1 MTDLVLLPGM
11 LCDRAL
17 WANQIAAFD
26 SGAGG
31 ARAQII
37 VGDLTR
43 SDSIA
48 GMATDVLV
56 AAPERFALAGMS
68 MGGFVALEIMRQA
81 PERVL
86 RLALLDTS
94 ARVDTPEQ
102 ADGRRLMMR
111 QARDAGRGVGA
122 FKGMTVRQLPRW
134 VHPEHMQDANLV
146 ATVTAMTARVGR
158 EAFMRQQQAALDRRD
173 SRPHLAAIVCP
184 TLVLC
189 GREDQATP
197 VAHHEE
203 MAAAIPDA
211 QLVVVERCGH
221 LSPLEQ
227 PPAVNAAMAQWLGWG
242 GGLADRD

>member
-17 WANQIAAFD
+17 WQHQIAAF
-26 SGAGG
+26 G
-31 ARAQII
+31 ARAQIV

-43 SDSIA
+43 SDTIA
-48 GMATDVLV
+48 GIATDVLV

-86 RLALLDTS
+86 RLALIDTS
-94 ARVDTPEQ
+94 ARADTAEQ
-102 ADGRRLMMR
+102 AEVRRQTMR
-111 QARDAGRGVGA
+111 QGKGVGA
-122 FKGMTVRQLPRW
+122 FKGMTHRQIPRW
-134 VHPEHMQDANLV
+134 IHPAHLADAALV
-146 ATVTAMTARVGR
+146 ETVTAMTARVGR
-158 EAFMRQQQAALDRRD
+158 DAFMRQQQAALGRPD
-173 SRPHLAAIVCP
+173 SRPDLPRIVCP

-197 VAHHEE
+197 LALHEE

-211 QLVVVERCGH
+211 KLVVVEECGH

-227 PPAVNAAMAQWLGWG
+227 PQAVNAAMAQWLGWG
-242 GGLADRD
+242 GGLEDRE

>member
-17 WANQIAAFD
+17 WANQIAAF
-26 SGAGG
+26 G
-31 ARAQII
+31 ARAQIV
-37 VGDLTR
+37 VGDLTH

-56 AAPERFALAGMS
+56 GAPERFALAGMS
-68 MGGFVALEIMRQA
+68 MGGFVALEILRQA

-94 ARVDTPEQ
+94 ARADTPEQ

-111 QARDAGRGVGA
+111 QAKDSARGVGA

-134 VHPEHMQDANLV
+134 VHPEHMKDASLV

-158 EAFMRQQQAALDRRD
+158 DAFMRQQQAALGRRD
-173 SRPHLAAIVCP
+173 SRPDLGAIVCP

-197 VAHHEE
+197 LALHEE
-203 MAAAIPDA
+203 MAAAISDA
-211 QLVVVERCGH
+211 KLVVVERCGH

-227 PPAVNAAMAQWLGWG
+227 PRAVNAAMAQWLGWG
-242 GGLADRD
+242 GGLEDRE

>member
-17 WANQIAAFD
+17 WAHQIAAF
-26 SGAGG
+26 GAK
-31 ARAQII
+31 AQII

-81 PERVL
+81 PARVL
-86 RLALLDTS
+86 RLALLDTA
-94 ARVDTPEQ
+94 ARADTPEQ

-111 QARDAGRGVGA
+111 QAKTGA
-122 FKGMTVRQLPRW
+122 FKGMTARQLPRW
-134 VHPEHMQDANLV
+134 VHPEHMKDTALV
-146 ATVTAMTARVGR
+146 ETVTAMTSRVGR
-158 EAFMRQQQAALDRRD
+158 EAFMRQQHAALGRRD
-173 SRPHLAAIVCP
+173 SRPDLPRIVCP

-197 VAHHEE
+197 LALHEE

-211 QLVVVERCGH
+211 KLVVVEECGH

-227 PPAVNAAMAQWLGWG
+227 PQAVNAAMAQWLGWG
-242 GGLADRD
+242 GGLEDRD

>member
-17 WANQIAAFD
+17 WANQIAAF
-26 SGAGG
+26 GP
-31 ARAQII
+31 RAQI
-37 VGDLTR
+37 VLGDLTR

-86 RLALLDTS
+86 RLALIDTS
-94 ARVDTPEQ
+94 ARADTPEQ

-111 QARDAGRGVGA
+111 QANAGS

-134 VHPEHMQDANLV
+134 VHPEHMKDAGLV
-146 ATVTAMTARVGR
+146 DAVTAMTARVGR
-158 EAFMRQQQAALDRRD
+158 EAFMRQQQAALGRRD
-173 SRPHLAAIVCP
+173 SRPHLGAIVCP

-197 VAHHEE
+197 LALHEE
-203 MAAAIPDA
+203 MAAAISDA
-211 QLVVVERCGH
+211 KLVVVERCGH

-227 PPAVNAAMAQWLGWG
+227 PQAVNAAMAQWLGWG
-242 GGLADRD
+242 GGLEDRD